1 MIKYLNNSQLIGSA
15 IGKEFD
21 EFLESSGLLTE
32 GMLKNAN
39 IRRHS
44 KSNFGDY
51 EAGSHDIVQIHDTM
65 VRVYDTIYAIEYL
78 KKGYKSGKTKQ
89 SIAKFIF
96 QKIKPSIMKMN

>member
-44 KSNFGDY
+44 KSNL
-51 EAGSHDIVQIHDTM
+51 V
-65 VRVYDTIYAIEYL
+65 
-78 KKGYKSGKTKQ
+78 
-89 SIAKFIF
+89 
-96 QKIKPSIMKMN
+96 IMKPARTI